1 MFNEKIKVLAETIV
15 NYSLEIK
22 KGEKLL
28 IEVKGQGT
36 DEILKHLVQQ
46 TLSAGGVPFWNRHN
60 EEISSL
66 FLHNSNKDQI
76 ESWSNIHKLV
86 MNDIDAYV
94 SIRGADNVYELSS
107 VPESNMSHYMKYY
120 FEEVHSKI
128 RVANKKWVVLRWPNY
143 SMAQLAEIGT
153 EEFSKFYF
161 DTCTLDYKKLGES
174 MNSLVDLMKKTDRV
188 RLVNSDTDISFSI
201 KNIPVMKCDG
211 KRNIPDGEV
220 YTAPVKDSI
229 NGYIKY
235 NTPSPYQGK
244 LFNDIK
250 LQVKEGKI
258 IDASCSGDNKALN
271 AIFDTDIGS
280 RYFGEFAIGVNPF
293 INRPMKDTLFD
304 EKIYGS
310 FHFTPGSSYDE
321 APNGNKSAVHWDLV
335 QIQTPSYGG
344 GEIWFDDVLIRKDGE
359 FQLESLYCLN
369 KN

>member
-1 MFNEKIKVLAETIV
+1 MLAKTIV
-15 NYSLEIK
+15 NYSLEIQ

-28 IEVKGQGT
+28 IEVKGHGT
-36 DEILKHLVQQ
+36 DEILRHLIAQ
-46 TLSAGGVPFWNRHN
+46 TLEAGGVPFWNRHSEDIN
-60 EEISSL
+60 AF
-66 FLHNSNKDQI
+66 FLHNSNKEQI
-76 ESWSNIHKLV
+76 ESWSGIHKLV

-107 VPESNMSHYMKYY
+107 VSENNMKSYMKYY

-128 RVANKKWVVLRWPNY
+128 RVAHKKWVVLRWPNY

-153 EEFSKFYF
+153 NEFAKFYF
-161 DTCTLDYKKLGES
+161 DTCTLNYQKLGEN
-174 MNSLVDLMKKTDRV
+174 MTSLVQLMKKTDKV
-188 RLVNSDTDISFSI
+188 RLINPDTDISFSI
-201 KNIPVMKCDG
+201 KNIPVIKCDG

-220 YTAPVKDSI
+220 YTAPVRDSI

-250 LQVKEGKI
+250 LQVRNGKI
-258 IDASCSGDNKALN
+258 VEATCSGDNKALN
-271 AIFDTDIGS
+271 AIFNTDEGAK
-280 RYFGEFAIGVNPF
+280 YFGEFAIGVNPF
-293 INRPMKDTLFD
+293 INTPMKDTLFD

-310 FHFTPGSSYDE
+310 FHLTPGSSYDE

-335 QIQTPSYGG
+335 QIQTPAYGG

-359 FQLESLYCLN
+359 FQLKSLQCLN
-369 KN
+369 RK